1 MCKGSIYVP
10 NIFQVAG
17 PKGNKA
23 CLHFL
28 LSNALRYHFTPTS
41 QILIKNLIGKVNKFL
56 LLNFAE
62 L

>member
-1 MCKGSIYVP
+1 MSLTSFKLLVP
-10 NIFQVAG
+10 KV
-17 PKGNKA
+17 KA

-41 QILIKNLIGKVNKFL
+41 QVLIKNLIGKVNKFL